1 MLNSNGNSDFDRFC
15 FNSKNANSVV
25 GPIQSNMSVHHYE
38 CVALCFVNILQRARS

>member
-25 GPIQSNMSVHHYE
+25 CPKRKKSLVSPTRQNT
-38 CVALCFVNILQRARS
+38 